1 MKHVGKLL
9 AGWAALLSMIAVA
22 LVMYL
27 ILASLN

>member
-1 MKHVGKLL
+1 MKHVGNLL

-22 LVMYL
+22 LVVYL